1 MHSDIQSPPRGWRR
15 ITVQGWFV
23 LVVGLMALLVIIG
36 TGVGAGLLA
45 HTAKVSDQLVQQIQP
60 ARTESYR
67 MQAALIDQETGVR
80 GYTMVADR
88 QFLEPYEQGR
98 RDEAAAAARLRRLLA
113 GRSELVTD
121 LDVAQSAAAA
131 WQRDYAEPVVAG
143 VTPGTPRGLNRANT
157 DTGKVAFDRLRATW
171 SALDDDLAG
180 AAARGHSEL
189 SRVRMVRDVV
199 LSALVGVFLL
209 AGLALVIL
217 VRVLVTRPMSGLQAA
232 SRRVADGDYEY
243 EIPVR
248 GPADLSA
255 VAQDVENMRRR
266 IVAALEDSRRQ
277 GEELARQARELD
289 ARTIELQRSNN
300 ELEQFAYVASHDLQE
315 PLRKVASFCQMLEK
329 RYSEVIDDRGRQY
342 IHYAVDGAKR
352 MQTLINDLLAFS
364 RVGRVHDAREP
375 VALSPVLDA
384 AVGNLAAAI
393 EESGARID
401 HPADLPQV
409 IGDRVL
415 LGMLWQ
421 NLLGN
426 AIKFH
431 RPDLAPVVTVT
442 AARISAA
449 EPDRPEM
456 WRFEVTDNGIGIAP
470 EFAEKVFVI
479 FQRLHTRDTYTGTGV
494 GLALCR
500 KIVEQHGGEIHVDTG
515 YTGDGTRI
523 VFTLPA
529 TEIGE
534 TGDPATDS
542 GEPAAAPEGAVQ

>member
-1 MHSDIQSPPRGWRR
+1 MHSDIQTPPRWWRR

-23 LVVGLMALLVIIG
+23 LVVGLMALLVVVG

-45 HTAKVSDQLVQQIQP
+45 HTARVSDQLVQRIQP

-80 GYTMVADR
+80 GYTLVADK
-88 QFLEPYEQGR
+88 QFLEPYDQGR
-98 RDEAAAAARLRRLLA
+98 RDEAAAAGRLRELLA
-113 GRSELVTD
+113 GRPELIAD
-121 LDVAQSAAAA
+121 LDAAEAAAAA
-131 WQRDYAEPVVAG
+131 WQREYAEPVVAG
-143 VTPGTPRGLNRANT
+143 VTPGAPRGQNRANA
-157 DTGKVAFDRLRATW
+157 DAGKVAFDRLRTVWA
-171 SALDDDLAG
+171 SLDGDLSR
-180 AAARGHSEL
+180 AAADGRGEL
-189 SRVRMVRDVV
+189 SRVRTVRDVV
-199 LSALVGVFLL
+199 LGGLVVVFLL
-209 AGLALVIL
+209 AGLALVVL
-217 VRVLVTRPMSGLQAA
+217 VRVLVTRPMSGLRAA
-232 SRRVADGDYEY
+232 SRRVADGDYEHR
-243 EIPVR
+243 IPVR

-255 VAQDVENMRRR
+255 VAQDVEDMRRR
-266 IVAALEDSRRQ
+266 IVAALADSRRQ
-277 GEELARQARELD
+277 GAELARQARELD

-364 RVGRVHDAREP
+364 RVGRVHDDREP
-375 VALSPVLDA
+375 VALSPVVDA

-393 EESGARID
+393 EETGARVD
-401 HPADLPQV
+401 YPADLPEV

-426 AIKFH
+426 SMKFH
-431 RPDLAPVVTVT
+431 RPDSPPVITVT
-442 AARISAA
+442 AARA
-449 EPDRPEM
+449 ESPDEPAM
-456 WRFEVTDNGIGIAP
+456 WRFAVTDNGIGIPA
-470 EFAEKVFVI
+470 EFADKVFVI
-479 FQRLHTRDTYTGTGV
+479 FQRLHNRDAYTGTGV

-515 YTGDGTRI
+515 FTDGTRI

-529 TEIGE
+529 AGTDDSI
-534 TGDPATDS
+534 DS
-542 GEPAAAPEGAVQ
+542 GEPAAATEGAVQ